1 MIRFVMTFLVLALIP
16 LSAVAERRVALV
28 IGNDAY
34 DQVPRLDKAVADA
47 TAIAKTLA
55 AQGFETVTATDS
67 SRRQMNRSISEFTGK
82 LQAGDTAVLF
92 FAGHGVEIDGE
103 NYLLPTDIVAPASGE
118 RDFIKSES
126 IALSALLDRVRA
138 TGARTTIAII
148 DACRNNP
155 FRSTTGRSIGG
166 TRGLGRIT
174 APQGTFVIFSAGAGQ
189 LALDEL
195 TEDEDAENSV
205 FTRLLL
211 PRLAQPDL
219 ELRTLVADLRTEVRD
234 LARSVNHQQFP
245 AYYDELL
252 GDFYFARASSTVQV
266 TINPDSETTDHMRA
280 DFDLARS
287 IATPEAMQAFLDRYA
302 DRKDEFTYRMA
313 LQLRE
318 KEETTTH
325 TAPEQNPAPEAPETD
340 RTALIRETQTA
351 LNAARCSAGSADG
364 VPGPR
369 TRRAFQRFITD
380 TGAALRATDLGTE
393 KALRTIKQ
401 RGSKTCSAQ
410 TVAQPDVPALQAAP
424 TGFDIAGNWQF
435 RASCPLFIKTTG
447 SARYSRTGPNTFRGT
462 VNDSLG
468 QTATTQVTLTGRKM
482 KFVLNWATA
491 TTYASGTLAAD
502 GRSYSN
508 LASNG
513 CTATAWRVN

>member
-1 MIRFVMTFLVLALIP
+1 MIRLAATLLLIALLPTLVT
-16 LSAVAERRVALV
+16 AERRIALV

-47 TAIAKTLA
+47 MAIAATLA
-55 AQGFETVTATDS
+55 SQGFETITSTDS
-67 SRRQMNRSISEFTGK
+67 SRRQMNRSISEFTGQ

-103 NYLLPTDIVAPASGE
+103 NYLLPTDIVAPTSGE

-126 IALSALLDRVRA
+126 IALSTLLDRVRA

-155 FRSTTGRSIGG
+155 FQSTTGRSIGG

-174 APQGTFVIFSAGAGQ
+174 APEGTFVIFSAGAGQ
-189 LALDEL
+189 LALDRL

-219 ELRTLVADLRTEVRD
+219 ELRDLVAGLRTDVRD
-234 LARSVNHQQFP
+234 LARSVKHRQFP

-252 GDFYFARASSTVQV
+252 GDFYFASASHAVQAAAAQ
-266 TINPDSETTDHMRA
+266 DEDTTDHMRA

-287 IATPEAMQAFLDRYA
+287 IGTAEAMQVFLDRYA
-302 DRKDEFTYRMA
+302 DREDEFTYRMA
-313 LQLRE
+313 LQLND
-318 KEETTTH
+318 KSK
-325 TAPEQNPAPEAPETD
+325 PSPAPAPQQNSEPDLPETN
-340 RTALIRETQTA
+340 RKAIIRETQAA
-351 LNAARCSAGSADG
+351 LNAANCSAGSADG

-380 TGAALRATDLGTE
+380 TGAALQSADLGTE
-393 KALRTIKQ
+393 KALRALKQ
-401 RGSKTCSAQ
+401 RGTQTCSIETAAVPDTPASKAQ
-410 TVAQPDVPALQAAP
+410 SI
-424 TGFDIAGNWQF
+424 DISGNWQF
-435 RASCPLFIKTTG
+435 KASCPLFIKTTG
-447 SARYSRTGPNTFRGT
+447 TTRYSRSGPGSFRGT
-462 VNDSLG
+462 VKDSLG
-468 QTATTQVTLTGRKM
+468 QSAAVRVTLNGRKM
-482 KFVLNWATA
+482 KFVMKWAAA
-491 TTYASGTLAAD
+491 TTYATGTLAAD

-508 LASNG
+508 VASNG
-513 CTATAWRVN
+513 CTANAWRVN